1 MQTAENSTFI
11 ETIFSQKSEFEK
23 HILNITCNSDRIDV
37 MDILAKRL
45 VRVLL
50 KEELNFLYM
59 KDLESFDFSLITNLL
74 FREIASEWVT
84 YAQETLSLKRED
96 ALEVLQEKK
105 RVNFILNLVKEYFQ
119 QYKIYFAQE
128 IADTFIELIE
138 NMPSPSLSNE
148 LINRVLKSDFVK
160 SQNISVVYSYSQLWA
175 RVKKAHDA
183 KKQKL
188 TKIQIG
194 IAEAQNTHELKK
206 LEYKEEAL
214 EHKPLAYF
222 DDALLRLRNVMVQ
235 YMMGITKFS
244 N

>member
-1 MQTAENSTFI
+1 MQIAENSTFI
-11 ETIFSQKSEFEK
+11 ETVFSQKSEFEK
-23 HILNITCNSDRIDV
+23 HILNVTCNSDRLDV
-37 MDILAKRL
+37 MNILVKRL

-59 KDLESFDFSLITNLL
+59 KDLESFDFSLIINLL

-84 YAQETLSLKRED
+84 YAQEIFSLKRDD
-96 ALEVLQEKK
+96 ALEILQEKK
-105 RVNFILNLVKEYFQ
+105 KVNFILNLVKEYFY
-119 QYKIYFAQE
+119 QYKIYFVEE

-138 NMPSPSLSNE
+138 NMPLPSCSNE
-148 LINRVLKSDFVK
+148 LINRVLRSNFVK
-160 SQNISVVYSYSQLWA
+160 SQNISVIYSYSQLWGK
-175 RVKKAHDA
+175 VKKAHDA

-188 TKIQIG
+188 TKIQIS
-194 IAEAQNTHELKK
+194 IDEAENTHELKK

-222 DDALLRLRNVMVQ
+222 DDTLLRLRNVMVQ